1 MHFMQVHGAIANQDY
16 NILYIN
22 PENALNTVKE
32 AEKINLYNIKLKP
45 KTKAIAYTNIMYYD
59 NSNRTLPAGMNLS
72 DKILVDMSNLKLE
85 PKKQKLFR
93 INQEIDEFRV
103 QTKII
108 CVYEYEA
115 LEE

>member
-1 MHFMQVHGAIANQDY
+1 MYIMQVHGVLANQDY

-22 PENALNTVKE
+22 PENALNTIKDSD
-32 AEKINLYNIKLKP
+32 KINLFNIKLKP
-45 KTKAIAYTNIMYYD
+45 KTKAIPYTNIIYYD
-59 NSNRTLPAGMNLS
+59 NSNRTLPAGMNMS

-93 INQEIDEFRV
+93 INQEIDEFSV

-115 LEE
+115 LED